1 MGILKN
7 PYGKTMTKL
16 ERAIEFKKNQL
27 AVIANP
33 TINTMAGL
41 SNENGNQNCFMNHS
55 RKCILVFVEI
65 AACLFVGPMG
75 A

>member
-1 MGILKN
+1 MGKKKSSGDLMGILKN

-41 SNENGNQNCFMNHS
+41 SNENGN
-55 RKCILVFVEI
+55 
-65 AACLFVGPMG
+65 
-75 A
+75 